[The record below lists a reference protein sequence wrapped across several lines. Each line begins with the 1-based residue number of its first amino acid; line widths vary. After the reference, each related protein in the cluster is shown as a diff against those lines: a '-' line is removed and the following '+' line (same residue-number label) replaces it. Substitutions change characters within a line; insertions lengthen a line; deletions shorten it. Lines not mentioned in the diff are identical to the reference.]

1 MALREKCVRLGST
14 AVAVIAALILVAIN
28 IFARLGDL
36 PPRVMNITCVV
47 SFVFFTY
54 TVLPK
59 SLLGFALTLSDWGDI
74 WRREM
79 HGIDVPT
86 AAEFRRAAAR
96 SLVVL
101 TGVLILGVFGEF
113 SRRHDDVREFL
124 QSMAV
129 LTGMEAGFVIGYLVV
144 VRRRNKVGRR

>member
-1 MALREKCVRLGST
+1 VRLGST
-14 AVAVIAALILVAIN
+14 AVAVTAALILVTIN
-28 IFARLGDL
+28 IIVRLGDL
-36 PPRVMNITCVV
+36 PSRVMNVTCVV
-47 SFVFFTY
+47 TFVFFTCSL
-54 TVLPK
+54 LPQ
-59 SLLGFALTLSDWGDI
+59 SLLGFALTMGDWGDI

-101 TGVLILGVFGEF
+101 STVVLFAGWGAFY
-113 SRRHDDVREFL
+113 RRHADVRDFL

-144 VRRRNKVGRR
+144 VRRRN

>member
-1 MALREKCVRLGST
+1 VRLSTT
-14 AVAVIAALILVAIN
+14 AVAVTAALILVAIN
-28 IFARLGDL
+28 IFAGLGDL
-36 PPRVMNITCVV
+36 PSRVMNVACVL
-47 SFVFFTY
+47 SFTFFTY

-74 WRREM
+74 LRREM

-101 TGVLILGVFGEF
+101 TGVLILGIFGAF
-113 SRRHDDVREFL
+113 SRRHADMREFL

-129 LTGMEAGFVIGYLVV
+129 LTGAEAGFVIGYLVI
-144 VRRRNKVGRR
+144 VRRRNDR